1 MVRKKQR
8 RLGKRGASRLGCLFM
23 ILVVAFVAY
32 YGINFGGSYLRYYK
46 MLDAMKSEARLAPSL
61 ENDAIRRRLRNRANE
76 LSLPEAAFNFQI
88 RRKSR
93 PREIE
98 ISTSWTEPIELP
110 FYVYMF
116 TFSPVAK
123 APL

>member
-32 YGINFGGSYLRYYK
+32 YGINFGGTYIRYYK
-46 MLDAMKSEARLAPSL
+46 MLDAMKTEARFAPSI

-76 LSLPEAAFNFQI
+76 LSLPESAFNFQI

-98 ISTSWTEPIELP
+98 ISTSWTEAIELP
-110 FYVYMF
+110 FYVYTF